1 MTLLHAAH
9 LSHSGK
15 GMRLHR
21 ERKSTLNQAISRKTC
36 IGSKTHQWPVKNA
49 LPLPAP
55 HGPSRDGAP
64 SCQPITFCRIYSHLP
79 RTPALIQDLFFQPL
93 QDLALAS
100 PPPPAGCVLPLAKTS
115 DRVGGDIAMESRCS
129 HPPCSPR
136 SYRPVGSWRG
146 VGVGILGKGSMVSEP
161 LTPDILK
168 DTGATKNVLV
178 HWREGKL
185 NLGRY
190 RLKFISWTA
199 NKSSQGTDKKVTI
212 NYCILGIFYSLCQ
225 TRTSYFTW
233 KAGTPH
239 PVPCYGEP
247 ADHTR

>member
-1 MTLLHAAH
+1 
-9 LSHSGK
+9 
-15 GMRLHR
+15 MRCPCQHHMGRAETGL
-21 ERKSTLNQAISRKTC
+21 
-36 IGSKTHQWPVKNA
+36 
-49 LPLPAP
+49 
-55 HGPSRDGAP
+55 P
-64 SCQPITFCRIYSHLP
+64 SCQPITFCRIYSRLP

-115 DRVGGDIAMESRCS
+115 DRVGGDIATGSCCS

-136 SYRPVGSWRG
+136 SCRPVGSWRG
-146 VGVGILGKGSMVSEP
+146 VDVGILGKGSMVSEP

-168 DTGATKNVLV
+168 DTGATKKHVLV
-178 HWREGKL
+178 HWQDGKL

-199 NKSSQGTDKKVTI
+199 NRSSQGTDKKVTI

-239 PVPCYGEP
+239 PVWVARRPYQVNLRHISPSPKLPRWGNHYCPNYLCLQLHLKP
-247 ADHTR
+247 VPFCH